1 MKIHK
6 NARLTPLRREEMAK
20 SVLAG
25 EMSRPEA
32 ARSFGVAPK
41 TVSKW
46 VGRFRDFGP
55 AGMPD
60 RSSRPRRMR
69 RPTPGHVVER
79 IVHLRRHRLTG
90 AHIAVA
96 TGVSAATVS
105 RILKRAGLSRIKDLE
120 PEEPAR
126 RYEHDHPGD
135 MIHLD
140 IKRLGRFAQPGHRAT
155 GTRAGRRQGSGWE
168 YAHICVD
175 DASRVACGGG
185 LFPNERQESAVQSLR
200 ASVDCYKRLG
210 VTVRRVMTDNGPCY
224 TSKAFAT
231 ACRRFGVRHVRTRPY
246 TPRTNGGAELHPDGH
261 EGMGLRPDLPD
272 FGRARGRLSCVDAH
286 VQLAQAA
293 LRHRFEAAHQPHP
306 NGQRQPV
313 ASPQRA
319 ARRHVVAGGLVKHL
333 EMRRR
338 QPLKQLVGDALLRGV
353 HRRRAVTGACRRAA

>member
-6 NARLTPLRREEMAK
+6 NARLTPLRREEMARR
-20 SVLAG
+20 VIAG

-32 ARSFGVAPK
+32 ATSFGVAPK

-69 RPTPGHVVER
+69 RPTPAHVVER

-96 TGVSAATVS
+96 TGVSTATVS
-105 RILKRAGLSRIKDLE
+105 RILKRAGLSRIRDLE

-126 RYEHDHPGD
+126 RHEHDHPGD

-140 IKRLGRFAQPGHRAT
+140 IKRLGRFARPGHRVT

-168 YAHICVD
+168 CAHICVD
-175 DASRVACGGG
+175 DASRVACGG

-200 ASVDCYKRLG
+200 ASVAYYKRLG

-224 TSKAFAT
+224 TSKAFAA
-231 ACRRFGVRHVRTRPY
+231 ACKELGARHVRTRPY
-246 TPRTNGGAELHPDGH
+246 TPRTNGKAERFIQTAMREWAYARTYQTSD
-261 EGMGLRPDLPD
+261 ERAADLPAWMHMYNWH
-272 FGRARGRLSCVDAH
+272 RPH
-286 VQLAQAA
+286 AA
-293 LRHRFEAAHQPHP
+293 L
-306 NGQRQPV
+306 G
-313 ASPQRA
+313 
-319 ARRHVVAGGLVKHL
+319 ARPPISR
-333 EMRRR
+333 
-338 QPLKQLVGDALLRGV
+338 LRMDRDNLSM
-353 HRRRAVTGACRRAA
+353 HHT

>member
-46 VGRFRDFGP
+46 VGRFRDLGP

-69 RPTPGHVVER
+69 RPTPAHVVER

-96 TGVSAATVS
+96 TGVSTATVS

-140 IKRLGRFAQPGHRAT
+140 IKKLGRFVRPGHRAT
-155 GTRAGRRQGSGWE
+155 GTRVGRRQGSGWE

-175 DASRVACGGG
+175 DASRVACGG

-200 ASVDCYKRLG
+200 ASMAYYKRLG
-210 VTVRRVMTDNGPCY
+210 VTVRRVTTDNGPCY
-224 TSKAFAT
+224 TSHAFAA
-231 ACRRFGVRHVRTRPY
+231 ACKGLGVRHRPHQALH
-246 TPRTNGGAELHPDGH
+246 AED
-261 EGMGLRPDLPD
+261 
-272 FGRARGRLSCVDAH
+272 
-286 VQLAQAA
+286 
-293 LRHRFEAAHQPHP
+293 
-306 NGQRQPV
+306 QR
-313 ASPQRA
+313 
-319 ARRHVVAGGLVKHL
+319 
-333 EMRRR
+333 
-338 QPLKQLVGDALLRGV
+338 
-353 HRRRAVTGACRRAA
+353 RRRASSRRPCGSGPTPGPTRPRTSARPTFRRGCTCTTGTGRTPPWGRGRPSAACGWTGTTCRCTTPRSHR

>member
-1 MKIHK
+1 MKMRK
-6 NARLTPLRREEMAK
+6 NARLTPLRREEMARR
-20 SVLAG
+20 VLAG

-69 RPTPGHVVER
+69 RPTPAHVVER
-79 IVHLRRHRLTG
+79 IVHLRRCRLTG

-96 TGVSAATVS
+96 TGVSTATVS

-126 RYEHDHPGD
+126 RYEHDNPGD

-140 IKRLGRFAQPGHRAT
+140 IKKLGRFVRPGHRAT

-175 DASRVACGGG
+175 DASRVACGG

-200 ASVDCYKRLG
+200 ASVTYYKRLG

-224 TSKAFAT
+224 TSHAFAA
-231 ACRRFGVRHVRTRPY
+231 ACKGLGVRHVRTKPY
-246 TPRTNGGAELHPDGH
+246 TPRTNGKAERFIQTAMR
-261 EGMGLRPDLPD
+261 EWAY
-272 FGRARGRLSCVDAH
+272 ARTYETS
-286 VQLAQAA
+286 
-293 LRHRFEAAHQPHP
+293 E
-306 NGQRQPV
+306 
-313 ASPQRA
+313 QRA
-319 ARRHVVAGGLVKHL
+319 ADFPAWMHMYNWHRPHA
-333 EMRRR
+333 
-338 QPLKQLVGDALLRGV
+338 ALGARPPISRLRMDRDNLSM
-353 HRRRAVTGACRRAA
+353 HHT

>member
-6 NARLTPLRREEMAK
+6 NARLTPLRREEMAR

-46 VGRFRDFGP
+46 VGRFRGFGP

-69 RPTPGHVVER
+69 RPTPAHVVER

-90 AHIAVA
+90 VRIASA
-96 TGVSAATVS
+96 TGVSTATVS
-105 RILKRAGLSRIKDLE
+105 RVLKRAGLSRIKDLE

-140 IKRLGRFAQPGHRAT
+140 IKRLGRFRMPGHRAT
-155 GTRAGRRQGSGWE
+155 GTRVGRRQGSGWE
-168 YAHICVD
+168 CAHICVD
-175 DASRVACGGG
+175 DASRVACGG

-200 ASVDCYKRLG
+200 ASVAYYKRLG
-210 VTVRRVMTDNGPCY
+210 VTVRRLTADNGPCC
-224 TSKAFAT
+224 TSKAFAA
-231 ACRRFGVRHVRTRPY
+231 ACKGLGVRHVRTKPY

-261 EGMGLRPDLPD
+261 AGVGLCPDLRD
-272 FGRARGRLSCVDAH
+272 LGAARGRLPGVDAH
-286 VQLAQAA
+286 VQLAPAA
-293 LRHRFEAAHQPHP
+293 RRSGGEAAHQPLADGP
-306 NGQRQPV
+306 G
-313 ASPQRA
+313 
-319 ARRHVVAGGLVKHL
+319 
-333 EMRRR
+333 
-338 QPLKQLVGDALLRGV
+338 QLVDAPHLDAPPRP
-353 HRRRAVTGACRRAA
+353 